1 MRIWQKYVI
10 VTVKSHENT
19 RKPHLTKYL
28 KLTTNYLHLLKD
40 ELFLYIYGVQ
50 HCIQDANKLTT
61 PTP

>member
-1 MRIWQKYVI
+1 MV
-10 VTVKSHENT
+10 VTVKSQENT
-19 RKPHLTKYL
+19 QKPHLTKYL
-28 KLTTNYLHLLKD
+28 KLTTNYLHLLKG